1 MTFAGGVMVGA
12 VVSLTV
18 NVVVTVA
25 VLPAPLLLLE
35 PSLAVSVMVCEPRPT
50 TVPGAG
56 SCVTL
61 SVERLAQTSEVS
73 SPPQAQLSETFAVAV
88 KSGTTAWQ
96 LPSAEAVCGAVT
108 MTGGVTSL
116 TVTVCAHEALPVRC
130 VSSLSVGLTSGLL
143 YGPGASC
150 E

>member
-1 MTFAGGVMVGA
+1 MAGG

-56 SCVTL
+56 SWVTV
-61 SVERLAQTSEVS
+61 SVVRLAQVSELS
-73 SPPQAQLSETFAVAV
+73 SPAHAQLSLTVAVVV

-96 LPSAEAVCGAVT
+96 LASAEAACGAVT
-108 MTGGVTSL
+108 VTGGGTSL
-116 TVTVCAHEALPVRC
+116 VATRRARA
-130 VSSLSVGLTSGLL
+130 GLRG
-143 YGPGASC
+143 
-150 E
+150 